1 VSTTPPLPLPLP
13 VEDLDLDQ
21 AVRALS
27 TIGATL
33 ADSYAA
39 LERRAARVEQEL
51 ERKVDELDAVTR
63 HLEAILDALPTGV
76 VVRDGEGRVARANGA
91 ALAILGLEAADLVGR
106 DHHPLL
112 DPDGGQPRGEEWTER
127 EIEAPDGS
135 RRVLYSRRCHV
146 PQAGGSVEILDERT
160 ALVELTERLHALDKL
175 AALGHMAGG
184 IAHELRNPMHAAKG
198 FAELLVRR
206 LEPGGKEHHY
216 ARRVVES
223 IAGAE
228 EVLASMLTLAH
239 PERPA
244 PETIDPGVLLD
255 EALAA
260 ALDVRVTEGAPCP
273 WRVERHVDAPRFLG
287 DRVKLRQALRNLIAN
302 ALDVQPQGGRVRVE
316 ARAEGDELLLRVEDG
331 GPGVPAVLRTR
342 VLDPFFTT
350 RPEGCGLGLALVG
363 TIAGLHGGRVD
374 VPTRRSELGGAVFQ
388 IAIPLALPEA
398 H

>member
-1 VSTTPPLPLPLP
+1 VSTTSPLPTPAA
-13 VEDLDLDQ
+13 DLDLDE

-51 ERKVDELDAVTR
+51 ERKVAELDAVTR

-76 VVRDGEGRVARANGA
+76 VVRDADGRIARANGA
-91 ALAILGLEAADLVGR
+91 ALGILGLESRALVGR
-106 DHHPLL
+106 EGHPLL
-112 DPDGGQPRGEEWTER
+112 DEAGGQPRGQGWVER
-127 EIEAPDGS
+127 EIEAVDGG
-135 RRVLYSRRCHV
+135 RRVLFSRRCEV
-146 PQAGGSVEILDERT
+146 PQGGSVEILDERT

-175 AALGHMAGG
+175 ASLGHMAGG

-198 FAELLVRR
+198 FAELLARR

-223 IAGAE
+223 VAGAE
-228 EVLASMLTLAH
+228 EVLASMLTLAR
-239 PERPA
+239 PEQPT
-244 PETIDPGVLLD
+244 PETIDP
-255 EALAA
+255 A
-260 ALDVRVTEGAPCP
+260 ALLAEAVRAALEPRLAEGAPSP
-273 WRVERHVDAPRFLG
+273 WRVEQRVEAPLFLG
-287 DRVKLRQALRNLIAN
+287 DRVKLRQALRNLVAN
-302 ALDVQPQGGRVRVE
+302 ALDVQPEGGHVRVT
-316 ARAEGDELLLRVEDG
+316 ALAAEGELRLRVEDA
-331 GPGVPAVLRTR
+331 GPGVPATLRAR

-374 VPTRRSELGGAVFQ
+374 VPSRRSELGGAVFQ
-388 IAIPLALPEA
+388 IALPLAQPPTK
-398 H
+398 